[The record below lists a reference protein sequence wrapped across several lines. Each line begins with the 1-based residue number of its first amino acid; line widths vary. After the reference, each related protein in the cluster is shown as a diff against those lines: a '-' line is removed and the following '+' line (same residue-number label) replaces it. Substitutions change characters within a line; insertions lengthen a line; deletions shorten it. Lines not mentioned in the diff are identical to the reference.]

1 VETTAP
7 VLFLHG
13 LSGSARWWRRIEAA
27 VAARHEVHVL
37 DLPGFGKL
45 RDQAFALADAPAF
58 VRRGL
63 EEQQLARVHLVGHSL
78 GGLVAARVAA
88 GWPDRVDRLV
98 LVSPVGVPHRSSAV
112 GHVLPLARAV
122 LRSRPTLLHLL
133 AWDAV
138 RAGPLT
144 IWRAARD
151 VLADD
156 VVPELRA
163 VRAPTLLIW
172 GELDPLVPPSLGE
185 VFRAQIPDARL
196 EILPQARHVPMV
208 ERPDEF
214 CRLVL
219 DFLRP

>member
-1 VETTAP
+1 VDTTAP

-13 LSGSARWWRRIEAA
+13 LSGSARWWRKIETA
-27 VAARHEVHVL
+27 VGERHDVHVL

-45 RDQAFALADAPAF
+45 RDRRFTLAEAPAF

-63 EEQQLARVHLVGHSL
+63 EEEHLARVHLVGHSL

-98 LVSPVGVPHRSSAV
+98 LVSPVGVPHRDSAAA
-112 GHVLPLARAV
+112 HVLPLARAV
-122 LRSRPTLLHLL
+122 LRSRPTLIHLV
-133 AWDAV
+133 AWDAL
-138 RAGPLT
+138 RAGPFT

-151 VLADD
+151 LLADD
-156 VVPELRA
+156 VVPELHA

-185 VFRAQIPDARL
+185 VFRAQIPNARL
-196 EILPQARHVPMV
+196 EVLPRARHVPMV

-214 CRLVL
+214 CRVVL